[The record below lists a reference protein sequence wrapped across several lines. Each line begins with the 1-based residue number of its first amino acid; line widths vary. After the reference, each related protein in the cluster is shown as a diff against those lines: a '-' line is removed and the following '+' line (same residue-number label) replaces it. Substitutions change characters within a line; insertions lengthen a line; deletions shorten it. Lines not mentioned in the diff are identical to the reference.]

1 MVPLHYRQRQWFQWF
16 NANGVQKTEVF
27 CTAQF
32 GCTSTVR
39 FLYTKTALLQ
49 RSLQAGT
56 FNQPDSVCR
65 QCLQG
70 ISFGRASLAY
80 RFGVQK
86 TEVFCT
92 PRCFARLRHRN
103 QFSVHPEWALHR
115 VPGSK
120 IYQPVGWRPSPMFT
134 GVPEISVVCICCRTD
149 QHLTGMGFCHN
160 PLPIFLEKR
169 SSWW

>member
-86 TEVFCT
+86 TEVFPT
-92 PRCFARLRHRN
+92 PVSLEPACATCVIATSFLYIPTDSQSGTWQRDIRNLVFSERSSPPHRYGSTYVDASGVKGFCGRRFLVALDRHR
-103 QFSVHPEWALHR
+103 
-115 VPGSK
+115 
-120 IYQPVGWRPSPMFT
+120 
-134 GVPEISVVCICCRTD
+134 
-149 QHLTGMGFCHN
+149 
-160 PLPIFLEKR
+160 FL
-169 SSWW
+169 S